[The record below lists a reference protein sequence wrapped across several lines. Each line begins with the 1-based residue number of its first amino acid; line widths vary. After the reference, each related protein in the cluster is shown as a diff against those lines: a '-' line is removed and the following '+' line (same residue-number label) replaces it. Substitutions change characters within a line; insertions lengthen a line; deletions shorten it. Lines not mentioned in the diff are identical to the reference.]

1 MNERTAITLIFI
13 GLIGIVLVL
22 ILMSAVWFKDKKPKK
37 KKKEEEKPTFK
48 VVEEKD
54 PIPDLDNT
62 DVNTDINTVKILEKY
77 QKEQEEDFHTVSRRE
92 QKRVYEEEKKL
103 HKYDKQLIEII
114 NTYIDLCSMINN
126 DSRVN
131 DKTKNKIANFIDRKR
146 NFNALQPYFYSDIF
160 QSLKIVGQECVIN
173 IKFDYSSKMEKT
185 INVDYNLYYQSS
197 YYCFS
202 NRLNTS
208 EKCINYANDCIKCL
222 NQIINTDIA
231 RLKKELVIFIQK
243 ELGINETQTNETK
256 NNKK

>member
-13 GLIGIVLVL
+13 SLIAIVVIL
-22 ILMSAVWFKDKKPKK
+22 IFMSAIWFKDKKPKK
-37 KKKEEEKPTFK
+37 KEEGKPTFK
-48 VVEEKD
+48 SVEEKD

-62 DVNTDINTVKILEKY
+62 DVNTDMNTVKILEKY

-126 DSRVN
+126 DSRIN

-185 INVDYNLYYQSS
+185 INVDYNLYSS
-197 YYCFS
+197 FYIS

-231 RLKKELVIFIQK
+231 RLKKELVVFIQK
-243 ELGINETQTNETK
+243 ELGINETTETK